1 MTTDKK
7 NEFTNLVNQTFER
20 NDSEGGTG
28 PESTLL
34 LDIFT
39 RDELI
44 VSTSPYFSIQLRDV
58 LLNSVY
64 IPLDLAEVII
74 FNKALCQAFC
84 AKTGIP
90 EMYVGCLVNEG
101 SSKMILTKSETNL
114 LEALDIASSYELAG

>member
-7 NEFTNLVNQTFER
+7 NEFTNLVNQTFEQD
-20 NDSEGGTG
+20 DSERETG
-28 PESTLL
+28 PESTLI
-34 LDIFT
+34 LDISSCDK
-39 RDELI
+39 RV
-44 VSTSPYFSIQLRDV
+44 VSNSPYFSIQLRDI

-64 IPLDLAEVII
+64 IPLDFAEVII

-90 EMYVGCLVNEG
+90 EMYVGCLINEG
-101 SSKMILTKSETNL
+101 SSKMILTKSEINL